1 MDDMID
7 FACSSDWLDFYH
19 ERGLTP
25 RSSGR
30 KSREYVELLKRIEV
44 LERQNAELLRLLRRE
59 MSFKGSNKSERA
71 REPQWLMRGGESAD

>member
-1 MDDMID
+1 MDDLID

-30 KSREYVELLKRIEV
+30 FSKTERMLLERIEKLEEQIAKQQEILLQLVKALSRRDVSTPRLSSDLAV
-44 LERQNAELLRLLRRE
+44 LRE
-59 MSFKGSNKSERA
+59 E
-71 REPQWLMRGGESAD
+71 